1 MQRVTA
7 PEQPPPVV
15 ETRFAGR
22 LEFEGGFPTEA
33 TVQQLYDQLDF
44 QRGCQVFLRHMMAAA
59 IWGFQQAF
67 TRDLDLGPTDLL
79 MLHADA
85 RGLALTGNSETV
97 YGVAVIDTK
106 PGPVVLDVPPRV
118 LGFLND
124 QWMRP
129 MGDMGIAGPDQGQGG
144 RYLLVPP
151 GYEGE
156 LPEDGFV
163 ATVRLRTYRQ
173 WLVLRAFMGPGGDPV
188 PAMETL
194 RGTRIAPLSG
204 AEDAAPTRHLD
215 GTGLSFDTIHP
226 ADVRYFEDLAAMVEY
241 EPADAITLDEAAELL
256 QIGIEKGKPFAPD
269 ARMRA
274 ILDEAAHV
282 GSYMAFA
289 ITNAPRGDYRRWTDR
304 EWFDMIHGY
313 PTFVDEQGR
322 PLIDDM
328 VSMAWFATGRATA
341 MAGAKPG
348 VGSAYTWAYRDSN
361 GDWID
366 PARTYQL
373 RLPGPIPAKDFWSVV
388 VYDVWTRSMLA
399 NGQPFPSVS
408 SYSSGVELDDDGG
421 VTLYIGPEPPAGK
434 EANWIRTLPDTGW
447 FPLIRL
453 YGPLEPWIDKTWKP
467 DDLKPTSS

>member
-1 MQRVTA
+1 
-7 PEQPPPVV
+7 
-15 ETRFAGR
+15 

-67 TRDLDLGPTDLL
+67 TRDLDMGPTDIL

-97 YGVAVIDTK
+97 YGVAMIDTK

-129 MGDMGIAGPDQGQGG
+129 MGDVGIAGPDRGQGG

-151 GYEGE
+151 GYEGD
-156 LPEDGFV
+156 LPADGFV
-163 ATVRLRTYRQ
+163 ATMRLRTYRQ
-173 WLVLRAFMGPGGDPV
+173 WLVLRAFMGPGGDPA

-194 RGTRIAPLSG
+194 RGARIAPLSDPG
-204 AEDAAPTRHLD
+204 DATPTRHID

-226 ADVRYFEDLAAMVEY
+226 TDIRYFEDLAAMVAY
-241 EPADAITLDEAAELL
+241 EPIDAITLDEAAELV

-274 ILDEAAHV
+274 ILDEAANV
-282 GSYMAFA
+282 GSYMAFG
-289 ITNAPRGDYRRWTDR
+289 ITNAPRHDYQRWPDR
-304 EWFDMIHGY
+304 KWFDMIHGY
-313 PTFVDEQGR
+313 PMFVDEQGR

-328 VSMAWFATGRATA
+328 VSMAWFATGRASA

-348 VGSAYTWAYRDSN
+348 VGSAYTWAYRDTN
-361 GDWID
+361 GDWLN

-388 VYDVWTRSMLA
+388 VYDLWTRSMLA
-399 NGQPFPSVS
+399 NGQPHPSVS
-408 SYSSGVELDDDGG
+408 TYSPGVQADEDGG
-421 VTLYIGPEPPAGK
+421 VTLYIGPEPPTGK

-447 FPLIRL
+447 FPIIRL
-453 YGPLEPWIDKTWKP
+453 YGPLEPWIDDSWKP
-467 DDLKPTSS
+467 DDLEPT